1 MGMPKLLV
9 GMPKRI
15 LDMPIP
21 GMTQVFW
28 CGNDADTVRVLLG
41 LLCCITHG
49 CSSGENDHI
58 FLGLTIGRKSGELPL
73 DTPKPASGMVFGAT
87 VTGMSIRGSGTLV
100 DPVGVGTVLTG

>member
-1 MGMPKLLV
+1 MPKLLV

-15 LDMPIP
+15 MDMPIP

-49 CSSGENDHI
+49 SV
-58 FLGLTIGRKSGELPL
+58 
-73 DTPKPASGMVFGAT
+73 AVFPDGIT
-87 VTGMSIRGSGTLV
+87 YRRVTGAHVLCMY
-100 DPVGVGTVLTG
+100 DPDTMCITEYR